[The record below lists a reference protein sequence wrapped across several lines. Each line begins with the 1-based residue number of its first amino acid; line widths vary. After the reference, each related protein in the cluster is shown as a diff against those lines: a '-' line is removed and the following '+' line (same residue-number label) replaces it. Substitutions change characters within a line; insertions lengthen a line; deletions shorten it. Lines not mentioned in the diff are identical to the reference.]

1 MAKKGNFSVKID
13 VKELRAVIERAP
25 KKADRAVKSAA
36 FETER
41 YIKTSFSAGR
51 SLPGQPPGVDT
62 GKLRAAINTKRI
74 RELVY
79 SVNTGDTEYAPYLEF
94 GTRKKRG
101 VSRRG
106 LAVKVEFGGRK
117 MAPRP
122 FMGPGAKKGEEFLAE
137 ALRKAFEKP

>member
-1 MAKKGNFSVKID
+1 M
-13 VKELRAVIERAP
+13 
-25 KKADRAVKSAA
+25 KADNAVKAAA

-62 GKLRAAINTKRI
+62 GKLRASINTKRI

-94 GTRKKRG
+94 GTRKRKKKPSSDG
-101 VSRRG
+101 Q
-106 LAVKVEFGGRK
+106 AAKVEFGGRK

-122 FMGPGAKKGEEFLAE
+122 FMGPGAKEGEKLLAA